1 MTGPTTSDPA
11 AVAVAL
17 AELRGTMET
26 GFANLDGKLALLAQ
40 RGDQND
46 RRLEAVEARLDVIE
60 RGESEQQK
68 RTAHRLDALESAR
81 WPWRT
86 IGALSGVAASAA
98 AVVGTIAVYH

>member
-40 RGDQND
+40 RGDQTE
-46 RRLEAVEARLDVIE
+46 RLLSEHSERLSVIE
-60 RGESEQQK
+60 RGETEQQK
-68 RTAHRLDALESAR
+68 RTAARLDALEASR

-86 IGALSGVAASAA
+86 IGGLTGVAAAAA
-98 AVVGTIAVYH
+98 AVVGTITVLH

>member
-1 MTGPTTSDPA
+1 VSDLPTGDPA

-17 AELRGTMET
+17 EQIRGTMAT
-26 GFANLDGKLALLAQ
+26 GFASIDGKLALLAQ

-60 RGESEQQK
+60 RGETEQQK
-68 RTAHRLDALESAR
+68 RTGSRLDELEANR

-86 IGALSGVAASAA
+86 ICALSAVAGAVA
-98 AVVGTIAVYH
+98 AVVALWQH